1 MNNFNFNDCRK
12 AVNQASFRPTAA
24 RKEAVVKLLMDA
36 ILFINDLEEV
46 KETKPK
52 ASKKRRRKT
61 TKKATP
67 QQRVADK
74 QEKAFH
80 GKADTPVAPTAKPRK
95 ASAEAAKASLAEM
108 DEKRALAKAKK
119 VAVKKVARGVQPTVE
134 DDSRIASLEA
144 KIEAL
149 TACLAVA
156 MESMTPASPANEVSI
171 EDINVPF

>member
-12 AVNQASFRPTAA
+12 AVNQATFRPTAE
-24 RKEAVVKLLMDA
+24 RKEAAVKLLMDA

-46 KETKPK
+46 KAAKPK
-52 ASKKRRRKT
+52 AKRRRKT
-61 TKKATP
+61 TKRATP

-80 GKADTPVAPTAKPRK
+80 GKADTPVTPTAKPRK
-95 ASAEAAKASLAEM
+95 ASVEAAKASLAEM
-108 DEKRALAKAKK
+108 DKKRALAKAKK
-119 VAVKKVARGVQPTVE
+119 VAVKQVAAGVQPKVE

-149 TACLAVA
+149 TAALAVHMQSA
-156 MESMTPASPANEVSI
+156 LPVNANEVSI
-171 EDINVPF
+171 EELPFQL

>member
-12 AVNQASFRPTAA
+12 AVNQATFRPTAQ
-24 RKEAVVKLLMDA
+24 RKLAAIIFLEEAMR
-36 ILFINDLEEV
+36 FINNLDEV
-46 KETKPK
+46 KESKPK
-52 ASKKRRRKT
+52 AKRRRKT

-80 GKADTPVAPTAKPRK
+80 GKADTPVTPTAKPRK
-95 ASAEAAKASLAEM
+95 ASVEAAKASLAEM
-108 DEKRALAKAKK
+108 DKKRALAKAKK
-119 VAVKKVARGVQPTVE
+119 VAVKQVAAGVQPKVE

-149 TACLAVA
+149 TAALAVHMQSA
-156 MESMTPASPANEVSI
+156 LPVNANEVSI
-171 EDINVPF
+171 EELPFQL

>member
-1 MNNFNFNDCRK
+1 MNKFNFNDCRK
-12 AVNQASFRPTAA
+12 AANQAIFRPTAE
-24 RKEAVVKLLMDA
+24 RKQEAVKLLMEA
-36 ILFINDLEEV
+36 INFINDLEEV

-52 ASKKRRRKT
+52 AKRRRKT
-61 TKKATP
+61 TKRATP

-80 GKADTPVAPTAKPRK
+80 GKADTPVKPSSKAKTA
-95 ASAEAAKASLAEM
+95 SVEAAKASLQEM

-119 VAVKKVARGVQPTVE
+119 VAVKKVARGVQPKVE

-149 TACLAVA
+149 TAALAVHMQSA
-156 MESMTPASPANEVSI
+156 LPVNANEVSI
-171 EDINVPF
+171 EELPFQL

>member
-1 MNNFNFNDCRK
+1 MNNFNFSDCRK
-12 AVNQASFRPTAA
+12 AANQAIFRPTAA
-24 RKEAVVKLLMDA
+24 RKAEAVKLLLEA
-36 ILFINDLEEV
+36 VSFIEGLEET

-67 QQRVADK
+67 TQRVADR

-80 GKADTPVAPTAKPRK
+80 GKADTPVKPSPKAKTA
-95 ASAEAAKASLAEM
+95 SVEAAKASLKEM
-108 DEKRALAKAKK
+108 DEKRSLAKAKK
-119 VAVKKVARGVQPTVE
+119 VAVKQVASGVQPKVE

-156 MESMTPASPANEVSI
+156 MESTTPSSANFVSI
-171 EDINVPF
+171 DELPFEL

>member
-12 AVNQASFRPTAA
+12 AVNQATFRPTTA
-24 RKEAVVKLLMDA
+24 RKEAAVKLLMDA

-52 ASKKRRRKT
+52 AKRRRKT

-67 QQRVADK
+67 TQRVADK

-80 GKADTPVAPTAKPRK
+80 GKADTPVTPTAKPRK
-95 ASAEAAKASLAEM
+95 ASVEAAKASLAEM
-108 DEKRALAKAKK
+108 DKKRALAKAKK
-119 VAVKKVARGVQPTVE
+119 VAVKQVAAGVQPKVE

-149 TACLAVA
+149 TAALAVHMQSA
-156 MESMTPASPANEVSI
+156 LPVNANEVSI
-171 EDINVPF
+171 EELPFQL